1 MLNLP
6 RYLSPMSGAQATLT
20 GTRDDLINWL
30 RHEKPETIVEN
41 TLAAL
46 EKGVQMEDLWA
57 AGALTAAKYVSNQ
70 ARNLLGFVSH
80 AMIGCEDARQSA
92 VGQPEEIQRIMLIQ
106 ALAQVVTDLHDPCF
120 APYELFDVWGI
131 SEGTVE
137 ESIVQLRA
145 DVRLGEW
152 MRADHRL
159 VGLTKRMKK
168 EDVIDLLLDIG
179 LEGIVTD
186 DHTLITPA
194 LSLDMME
201 LTGWESGL
209 SMLRGTLRYSC
220 TFPRDLAPY
229 EKSSELVERFA
240 LANKVSLGDKHPEQ
254 VSKLRIEFLNAKPS
268 DRPEAVARALAEGG
282 ASADTVISAL
292 SLAACDMY
300 LQVDPVPHQD
310 YDAVSREVAPV
321 HIGTTLNVLRASLRH
336 MSPKTRAIAVV
347 MGGCLLERG
356 PSILN
361 EKFEFVPF
369 KPSRAYPYQ
378 EDVDTLNGMGGSELL
393 EVLRT
398 AIYEHDA
405 RRTTAAVAAYR
416 DLGLTAQP
424 LIALLVEIACSDDGT
439 LMHNVKHLH
448 SCLEEFRESTH
459 PDKWNFLI
467 AAAKWISWY
476 AGKDTKVYKR
486 ALAALSR

>member
-1 MLNLP
+1 MNDSREDLIAWLRRERPETVVANTVAALD
-6 RYLSPMSGAQATLT
+6 RGVAM
-20 GTRDDLINWL
+20 DDLW
-30 RHEKPETIVEN
+30 V
-41 TLAAL
+41 
-46 EKGVQMEDLWA
+46 
-57 AGALTAAKYVSNQ
+57 AGALTSARYISNQ

-92 VGQPEEIQRIMLIQ
+92 QGQPEDVQRILLIQ

-131 SEGTVE
+131 KESSPE
-137 ESIVQLRA
+137 ESIAQLRS

-159 VGLTKRMKK
+159 VGLTKLLPQA
-168 EDVIDLLLDIG
+168 EVIDLLLDIG

-201 LTGWESGL
+201 LTGWDAGL
-209 SMLRGTLRYSC
+209 AMLRGTLRYSC
-220 TFPRDLAPY
+220 TFPRDLGPY
-229 EKSSELVERFA
+229 QKAAGLVTEYA
-240 LANKVSLGDKHPEQ
+240 LESRVALGTKDEAAI
-254 VSKLRIEFLNAKPS
+254 SRLRGEFLAAAPS
-268 DRPEAVARALAEGG
+268 DRPRRVAAALAQEG

-300 LQVDPVPHQD
+300 LQVDPVPHED
-310 YDAVSREVAPV
+310 FDAVSREVAPI

-336 MSPKTRAIAVV
+336 MSPRTRAIAVV

-361 EKFEFVPF
+361 QDFEFIPF
-369 KPSRAYPYQ
+369 VPSRPYPYS
-378 EDVDTLNGMGGSELL
+378 EDVAALSGLDLGSLL
-393 EVLRT
+393 DRLRS
-398 AIYEHDA
+398 ALFAHDV
-405 RRTTAAVAAYR
+405 RTTTAAVAAYKNAGG
-416 DLGLTAQP
+416 DSGT
-424 LIALLVEIACSDDGT
+424 LIALLVEVACSDDGT

-448 SCLEEFRESTH
+448 SCLEEFRESSH
-459 PDKWNFLI
+459 PDRWNFLI
-467 AAAKWISWY
+467 AAAKWVSWY
-476 AGKDTKVYKR
+476 AGKNTR
-486 ALAALSR
+486 FHAEALTELARLQGAPTPSLV